1 MKEDLPLPKER
12 KIPPQAPQTLA
23 PPELAQEESVKQPSA
38 LRRILSRVGAVI
50 LLILALVLAYVFL
63 LMGEPEADSK
73 DAASPPEETILMPM
87 SALETPG
94 EANVENLAETFGYP
108 VLALDQGVEMEKAR
122 IYDTA
127 FEGGY
132 ARRVTLTYAMEDGTL
147 FTVESIRPTMAATL
161 LKQDG
166 YSLDATALYALAGF
180 NAARM
185 ENDLNICVFAQ
196 SEAAVYAVVCP
207 KTHEEELASV
217 LRQSMLVEPPAQE

>member
-94 EANVENLAETFGYP
+94 EANVENLA
-108 VLALDQGVEMEKAR
+108 
-122 IYDTA
+122 
-127 FEGGY
+127 
-132 ARRVTLTYAMEDGTL
+132 
-147 FTVESIRPTMAATL
+147 
-161 LKQDG
+161 
-166 YSLDATALYALAGF
+166 
-180 NAARM
+180 
-185 ENDLNICVFAQ
+185 
-196 SEAAVYAVVCP
+196 
-207 KTHEEELASV
+207 
-217 LRQSMLVEPPAQE
+217 